1 MKHKHHI
8 KPKHAGGSD
17 DPSNLVFLTIQENA
31 EAHRLLWEKHGM
43 TADFVA
49 WKMLSGKTDEAEQG
63 RIELAKEGFSEFIK
77 SERSVTWRQNISKKL
92 LGKKQSDES
101 KLKKSKALKQAYREG
116 KRDTWFS
123 RADKSFFQ
131 NNYDA
136 IRMNE
141 GRKKSIKW
149 KQSVTSEEYRK
160 KKSKCD
166 PRSKKVIVN
175 DVEYSSIRSAAK
187 GCGIP
192 YSRMRILLDGNNF
205 LSF

>member
-1 MKHKHHI
+1 
-8 KPKHAGGSD
+8 
-17 DPSNLVFLTIQENA
+17 
-31 EAHRLLWEKHGM
+31 M

-175 DVEYSSIRSAAK
+175 GVEYSSIRSAAK